1 MLYIVLMKL
10 PLPCYTYAALSIPFL
25 LFPFHFIQFIQISTD
40 CQLHCFAHTNTRDFS
55 VTKNFIWYIYTYMHI
70 YIYTCMYTWNL
81 SEHFFPKHSCSKC
94 NIKYS
99 SVYQLLLWCTEL
111 HLHWLYDTLCLC
123 FGPCFYPLSG
133 HKTWDTF
140 VCLIVIVLLAIWS
153 SEVNFSMC
161 AARMGKQNTIY
172 INSSLNYHGVFLSVI
187 ITSCW

>member
-1 MLYIVLMKL
+1 MTVYYSKNFIVVLNSLLKEEYFNFSLQLIFSRFTTFEGGMLYIVLMKL

-99 SVYQLLLWCTEL
+99 SVYQLLL
-111 HLHWLYDTLCLC
+111 
-123 FGPCFYPLSG
+123 
-133 HKTWDTF
+133 
-140 VCLIVIVLLAIWS
+140 
-153 SEVNFSMC
+153 
-161 AARMGKQNTIY
+161 
-172 INSSLNYHGVFLSVI
+172 
-187 ITSCW
+187 